1 MDDKQLSEKDFSYER
16 GSLIVRLRDSF
27 LNTLTEGEH
36 TLKVSFADGDAITTF
51 YVTKGQV
58 RSHYVIPLTGVE

>member
-16 GSLIVRLRDSF
+16 GSLIVILRDSF

-58 RSHYVIPLTGVE
+58 RLRYVMPLMDVE